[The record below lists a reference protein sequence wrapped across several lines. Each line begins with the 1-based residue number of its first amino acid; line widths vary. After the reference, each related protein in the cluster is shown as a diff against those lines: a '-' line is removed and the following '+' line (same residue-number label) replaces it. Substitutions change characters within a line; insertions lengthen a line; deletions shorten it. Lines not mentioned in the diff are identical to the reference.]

1 MEWNRYIE
9 YDRIES
15 SASGH
20 LCAFKVVDAL
30 WKLGCCC
37 PTLCGFSVCALQGRW
52 DFWKVKSLVSS
63 LCTNSMWIPSN
74 PFSCFVQDLPRQ
86 YQSSATLLA
95 IVWSEHR
102 FSKASRISSDTDHWA
117 ECHTGRGRGLEITKK
132 REVSRLV
139 KSTKITAAIRRYQM
153 LQYVLEW
160 FRIHSNDITSYN
172 KLW

>member
-1 MEWNRYIE
+1 MI
-9 YDRIES
+9 
-15 SASGH
+15 
-20 LCAFKVVDAL
+20 VDTL

-132 REVSRLV
+132 REVMWSV
-139 KSTKITAAIRRYQM
+139 KTRQIYKDHSRYQA
-153 LQYVLEW
+153 L
-160 FRIHSNDITSYN
+160 SNAAVCSRMISNTFECYN